1 MAALVSE
8 KGLGG
13 RVSSF
18 GSTMDTWSGRG
29 LLGPI
34 LPVGSQG
41 NIILTYNRERVTT
54 VSNTREIVYIKT
66 QVGNV

>member
-8 KGLGG
+8 NGLGG
-13 RVSSF
+13 RVSSL

-41 NIILTYNRERVTT
+41 NIILTYNREG
-54 VSNTREIVYIKT
+54 VSPVNNIRET
-66 QVGNV
+66 LGLAQVGNV